1 MTFSRSPC
9 LIYSVATDPFHP
21 PLRIPVR
28 TKSMDPS
35 LLCKTYALYKQQPI
49 ATRAG
54 LDAHVQTS
62 RQVQRSSPR
71 SLFLVTL
78 HLYSASAAPDTSW
91 GLPAAAPGVPQPG
104 KSPVLPVARMRCE
117 KGRAWEEQGRKKKVR
132 VERGF
137 CIQPQAPPGKKLFL
151 GNK

>member
-9 LIYSVATDPFHP
+9 LIYSVGTDPFHP

-78 HLYSASAAPDTSW
+78 NLYSAPAAPDTFW
-91 GLPAAAPGVPQPG
+91 GLPAAAPGVPQLFHSPG
-104 KSPVLPVARMRCE
+104 PLPQLCPQSPPLAVGSSPASPCPHR
-117 KGRAWEEQGRKKKVR
+117 
-132 VERGF
+132 
-137 CIQPQAPPGKKLFL
+137 PGWPSAGWKP
-151 GNK
+151 G